1 MSSKRIVASTAAMA
15 IAVLLT
21 GWYGVAAFPLAAARS
36 ETSGT
41 SVPAAALT
49 QGARQAPPRDLKPGQ
64 AAPPTNREIEL
75 QKAVDAGTVKTVEE
89 YVVLARM
96 QEQRGALAEAEATL
110 LSARRVANPETKAL
124 PPLAGFYQ
132 RTGRFDK
139 AIAIVEEIA
148 AADPTNP
155 KVHQMVAS
163 YYWDKAF
170 KDQKLSANQK
180 TEYIQAGIAATDRAL
195 SYDPDYTDAL
205 TYKNIFLRLLANME
219 TDKTRQA
226 QLIAEADA
234 LRNRALE
241 LTEAQKA
248 AGGVSGGVSGGVP
261 GGVQGGV
268 SGRVRSDMPPPPP
281 PPPPPP
287 GEGSPLEV
295 DGIAPVR
302 VGGNVRPPAKITDV
316 RPVYPPEAKGA
327 RVQGV
332 VILEVVIDTEGNV
345 RSTRVL
351 RSIPILDAAA
361 ITAVEQWKFEPTL
374 LNGAAVPVIM
384 TVTVNF
390 TLD

>member
-1 MSSKRIVASTAAMA
+1 
-15 IAVLLT
+15 
-21 GWYGVAAFPLAAARS
+21 
-36 ETSGT
+36 
-41 SVPAAALT
+41 
-49 QGARQAPPRDLKPGQ
+49 
-64 AAPPTNREIEL
+64 
-75 QKAVDAGTVKTVEE
+75 
-89 YVVLARM
+89 
-96 QEQRGALAEAEATL
+96 
-110 LSARRVANPETKAL
+110 
-124 PPLAGFYQ
+124 
-132 RTGRFDK
+132 
-139 AIAIVEEIA
+139 
-148 AADPTNP
+148 
-155 KVHQMVAS
+155 
-163 YYWDKAF
+163 
-170 KDQKLSANQK
+170 
-180 TEYIQAGIAATDRAL
+180 
-195 SYDPDYTDAL
+195 
-205 TYKNIFLRLLANME
+205 ME

-241 LTEAQKA
+241 LTKAQKA
-248 AGGVSGGVSGGVP
+248 AGGVSGGVAGGVP

-268 SGRVRSDMPPPPP
+268 AGRVRSDMPPPPP